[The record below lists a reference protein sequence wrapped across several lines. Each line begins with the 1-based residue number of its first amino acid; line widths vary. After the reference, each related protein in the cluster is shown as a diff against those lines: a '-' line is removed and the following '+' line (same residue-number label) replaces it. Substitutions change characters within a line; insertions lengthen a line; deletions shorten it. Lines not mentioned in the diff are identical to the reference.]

1 MCMCVCVFID
11 SIHAL
16 RSHNGKQRLEG
27 CVCVCVYWPTP
38 RTCTRASLL
47 YRNNA
52 HPRKSYNNVYDY
64 VNLQA
69 TVRSDIP
76 I

>member
-1 MCMCVCVFID
+1 M
-11 SIHAL
+11 
-16 RSHNGKQRLEG
+16 
-27 CVCVCVYWPTP
+27 CVCVYWPTP
-38 RTCTRASLL
+38 RTRARASLL

-69 TVRSDIP
+69 TVRSGIP